1 MRQRSFSLFNSNQDA
16 GRAFSRALV
25 SYSDSRVRAT
35 GIRRK
40 TKKVRRT
47 EKNSPGSGLLFRRD
61 VSRALNFSAAM
72 PHVRSLRFDRS
83 NTPLFSANLC
93 ASSLDAPPF
102 PCPPPPRRL
111 ASLVLASRF
120 SPALHY
126 WFNYNFS
133 RRLDAFFFW
142 RGDASETLRGFW
154 RQREK
159 YRAF

>member
-1 MRQRSFSLFNSNQDA
+1 MRQRSFSLFYSNQDA
-16 GRAFSRALV
+16 GRAFSRTLI

-47 EKNSPGSGLLFRRD
+47 EKNSPGSGLLFCRD
-61 VSRALNFSAAM
+61 VSRALNFSVAM

-126 WFNYNFS
+126 WFNYNFL
-133 RRLDAFFFW
+133 RRLDAFFFFDEE
-142 RGDASETLRGFW
+142 R
-154 RQREK
+154 RQKR
-159 YRAF
+159 